1 MAQDSEPGG
10 IYSSSSRKA
19 ASFPQS
25 FYNVSGIV
33 AVVTALASAVSA
45 WVSLQKQIALQ
56 EQRIDSVKELV
67 LINNTATRESVARLE
82 KAIESM
88 QQYVYQQNQT
98 RR

>member
-10 IYSSSSRKA
+10 IYPSSSRKQ
-19 ASFPQS
+19 SHFPQN
-25 FYNVSGIV
+25 FYNVSGVV

-45 WVSLQKQIALQ
+45 WVSLQKQLALQ

-82 KAIESM
+82 KAIEAM
-88 QQYVYQQNQT
+88 QSYMYQQNQP